1 MENNEFGMEA
11 IISNGLGF
19 SDSLFNTKKTNFD
32 GDFDSMS
39 LEIGST
45 ENLANFA
52 ETYNQLDAYNADQKI
67 RMLKKLHIHTKN
79 VPGSYG
85 KSVESFIIEQ
95 SLEEAATKEA
105 AGEKSGANPAKLPNG
120 KIGEQRTGF
129 LAKVWTVIKQLFEKM
144 VKWIREKIDWIR
156 SKFSKSDNSTALAQ
170 LTPADSKDIWDS
182 LAETSSTY
190 AADKG
195 DANNSK
201 IKINEQ
207 SVQYFS
213 KATKQLERVG
223 NILRSQS
230 SDLEKYNNKIQ
241 SGSQSYDGF
250 IRSITE
256 VYNVLKTMMPNTSH
270 VPNPIKTVT
279 KESLATFNKEFKNCL
294 SELSWEHD
302 PDAYAK
308 IFTGNSCV
316 KVTKDKHAMYK
327 DIYGTDNIS
336 AIDKIIS
343 AVSEGLSDIDTT
355 LSNVERS
362 VAESDKKFQD
372 YLKHSDRK
380 LMNNSGE
387 LTTRETTNDSGDELV
402 VYQWA
407 SITMTTFKMMN
418 NIIKIAIKV
427 VSIMSNTNK
436 DVRAAFNAYVSKR
449 VKFGGKKAG
458 NKFADENGFTTNK
471 NLDKDEKIAGK
482 KINGDPTTT
491 KAAVADKLDKFGKT
505 KVGTGIRNAADAI
518 TSGVKSTA
526 QDLLGRD
533 KEAAN
538 TRKNLEKRIN
548 KRDKNVANRAK
559 AAADA
564 RMAKDN
570 ARTKTTESWLLDP
583 EDYI

>member
-39 LEIGST
+39 LEIAST
-45 ENLANFA
+45 ENLVNFA

-67 RMLKKLHIHTKN
+67 RMLKKLHVHTRN
-79 VPGSYG
+79 VPGKYG
-85 KSVESFIIEQ
+85 KSVENFIIEQ

-105 AGEKSGANPAKLPNG
+105 DGETSGANPAKLP
-120 KIGEQRTGF
+120 KDQISKQRDGF
-129 LAKVWTVIKQLFEKM
+129 LSKVWEIIKQLFKKM
-144 VKWIREKIDWIR
+144 VDWIREKIDWIR
-156 SKFSKSDNSTALAQ
+156 SKFSKSDNSAALAQ
-170 LTPADSKDIWDS
+170 LTPSESKDIWDS
-182 LAETSSTY
+182 LGEISGTYST
-190 AADKG
+190 DKG

-213 KATKQLERVG
+213 KATKQLEYVG

-230 SDLEKYNNKIQ
+230 SDLEKYNNKLQ
-241 SGSQSYDGF
+241 TGNNSYDGF
-250 IRSITE
+250 IRSING
-256 VYNVLKTMMPNTSH
+256 VYNILKTMMPNTSH
-270 VPNPIKTVT
+270 VPNPIKTVS

-294 SELSWEHD
+294 TELSWKHD

-308 IFTGNSCV
+308 VFTGNTCV

-343 AVSEGLSDIDTT
+343 SVSEGLSEINTT
-355 LSNVERS
+355 LNNVEKS
-362 VAESDKKFQD
+362 VDESDRKFQD
-372 YLKHSDRK
+372 YLKHKDRNF
-380 LMNNSGE
+380 MNNSGE
-387 LTTRETTNDSGDELV
+387 LTTRETTNDSGNELV

-418 NIIKIAIKV
+418 NIIKIAINV

-436 DVRAAFNAYVSKR
+436 EVRAAFNSYVSKR
-449 VKFGGKKAG
+449 VKFGGKKDS

-471 NLDKDEKIAGK
+471 NLDKDEKAAGK
-482 KINGDPTTT
+482 EINDSIAKDHVLHKDTQKSLKRRAKEIYKQSGIDNKKRQKAEKKAS
-491 KAAVADKLDKFGKT
+491 KAAVKAGKEREAIQNKAQKLINSGKSE
-505 KVGTGIRNAADAI
+505 K
-518 TSGVKSTA
+518 A
-526 QDLLGRD
+526 QKLLD
-533 KEAAN
+533 DYKH
-538 TRKNLEKRIN
+538 KIN
-548 KRDKNVANRAK
+548 KRKGI
-559 AAADA
+559 
-564 RMAKDN
+564 
-570 ARTKTTESWLLDP
+570 ESWLLNP

>member
-39 LEIGST
+39 LEIAST
-45 ENLANFA
+45 ENLVNFA

-67 RMLKKLHIHTKN
+67 RMLKKLHVHTRN
-79 VPGSYG
+79 VPGKYG
-85 KSVESFIIEQ
+85 KSVENFIIEQ

-105 AGEKSGANPAKLPNG
+105 DGETSGANPAKLPNEEIE
-120 KIGEQRTGF
+120 KQRDGF
-129 LAKVWTVIKQLFEKM
+129 LSKVWEIIKRLFEKM

-156 SKFSKSDNSTALAQ
+156 SKFSKSDNSAVLAQ
-170 LTPADSKDIWDS
+170 LTPSDSKDIWDS
-182 LAETSSTY
+182 LGEISGTYST
-190 AADKG
+190 DKG

-213 KATKQLERVG
+213 KAIKQLEYVG

-230 SDLEKYNNKIQ
+230 SDLEKYNNILQ
-241 SGSQSYDGF
+241 TGNNSYDGF
-250 IRSITE
+250 IRSING
-256 VYNVLKTMMPNTSH
+256 VYNILKTMMPNTNH
-270 VPNPIKTVT
+270 VPNPIKTVS

-294 SELSWEHD
+294 TELSWEHD

-308 IFTGNSCV
+308 VFTGNTCV

-343 AVSEGLSDIDTT
+343 SVSEGLSEINTT
-355 LSNVERS
+355 LNNVKKS
-362 VAESDKKFQD
+362 VDESDKKFQD
-372 YLKHSDRK
+372 YLKHKDRK
-380 LMNNSGE
+380 FMNNSGE
-387 LTTRETTNDSGDELV
+387 LTTRETTNDSGNELIA
-402 VYQWA
+402 YQWA

-436 DVRAAFNAYVSKR
+436 EVRAAFNSYVSKR
-449 VKFGGKKAG
+449 VKFGGKKDS

-471 NLDKDEKIAGK
+471 NLDKDEKAAGK
-482 KINGDPTTT
+482 EINDSIAKDHVLHKDTQKSLKRRAKEIYKQSGIANKERQKAEKKAS
-491 KAAVADKLDKFGKT
+491 KAAVKAGKEREAIQNKAQNLINSGKSEKAQKLLDDYKHK
-505 KVGTGIRNAADAI
+505 
-518 TSGVKSTA
+518 
-526 QDLLGRD
+526 
-533 KEAAN
+533 
-538 TRKNLEKRIN
+538 IN
-548 KRDKNVANRAK
+548 KRKGI
-559 AAADA
+559 
-564 RMAKDN
+564 
-570 ARTKTTESWLLDP
+570 ESWLLNP

>member
-39 LEIGST
+39 LEIAST
-45 ENLANFA
+45 ENLVNFA

-67 RMLKKLHIHTKN
+67 KMLKKLHVHTRN
-79 VPGSYG
+79 VPGNYG
-85 KSVESFIIEQ
+85 KSVENFIIEQ

-105 AGEKSGANPAKLPNG
+105 TGETSGANPAKLPND
-120 KIGEQRTGF
+120 KIGEQRDSF
-129 LAKVWTVIKQLFEKM
+129 LSKVWSVIKRLFEKM
-144 VKWIREKIDWIR
+144 VGWIREKIDWIR
-156 SKFSKSDNSTALAQ
+156 SKFSKSDNSAALAQ
-170 LTPADSKDIWDS
+170 LTPADTKDIWDS

-190 AADKG
+190 ATDKG

-201 IKINEQ
+201 IKISEQ
-207 SVQYFS
+207 SVRYFS
-213 KATKQLERVG
+213 KATKELEHVG

-230 SDLEKYNNKIQ
+230 SDLEKYNNKLQ
-241 SGSQSYDGF
+241 TGSQSYDGF
-250 IRSITE
+250 IRSIND

-270 VPNPIKTVT
+270 VPNPIRTVS

-294 SELSWEHD
+294 MELSWEHD
-302 PDAYAK
+302 PDAYAQ
-308 IFTGNSCV
+308 IFTGNPCV

-343 AVSEGLSDIDTT
+343 AVSEGLTDINTT
-355 LSNVERS
+355 LNNVERS
-362 VAESDKKFQD
+362 VNESDKKFQD
-372 YLKHSDRK
+372 YLKHKDRK

-387 LTTRETTNDSGDELV
+387 LVTRETTNDNGDELV

-436 DVRAAFNAYVSKR
+436 DVRAAFNSYVSKR
-449 VKFGGKKAG
+449 VKFGGKKEG

-471 NLDKDEKIAGK
+471 NLDKDEKAAGK
-482 KINGDPTTT
+482 EINTHLAKDHVLHN
-491 KAAVADKLDKFGKT
+491 KAQKTLDKKNRDEY
-505 KVGTGIRNAADAI
+505 KQREKDAKI
-518 TSGVKSTA
+518 A
-526 QDLLGRD
+526 Q
-533 KEAAN
+533 
-538 TRKNLEKRIN
+538 KNEN
-548 KRDKNVANRAK
+548 KAAK
-559 AAADA
+559 AAAKAGKEREGIQNKAQKLIDA
-564 RMAKDN
+564 GKSEKAQKLLDN
-570 ARTKTTESWLLDP
+570 YKHKINKHKGEESWLLNP